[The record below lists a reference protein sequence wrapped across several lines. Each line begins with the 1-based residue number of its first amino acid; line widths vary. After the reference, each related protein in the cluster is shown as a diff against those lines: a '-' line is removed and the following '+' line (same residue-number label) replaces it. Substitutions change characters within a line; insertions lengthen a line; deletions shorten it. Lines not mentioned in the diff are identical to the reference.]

1 VFWIYLSVKYIQRK
15 NRNKEGT
22 KKKEKSPFN
31 TGWVVGVVA
40 APDEIRHWIR

>member
-1 VFWIYLSVKYIQRK
+1 MFWIYLSVKYIQKIETKREQRRK
-15 NRNKEGT
+15 K
-22 KKKEKSPFN
+22 KSPFN